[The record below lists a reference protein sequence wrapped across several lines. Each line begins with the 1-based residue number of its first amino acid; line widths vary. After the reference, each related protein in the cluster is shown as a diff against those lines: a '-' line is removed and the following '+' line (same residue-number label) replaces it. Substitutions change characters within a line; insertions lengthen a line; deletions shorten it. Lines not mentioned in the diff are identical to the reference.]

1 MRSGFFNSNIS
12 GYDEYGNPVYDR
24 AEEASFFA
32 AFFAAFLSN
41 GVYPNPSTGMQ
52 VSENSKFGIRVEAG
66 KCLINGYFGIV
77 ETGGEELTFETAD
90 TTLTR
95 IDRIV
100 ARWDLQEREI
110 TLQVLKGVA
119 ASSPVAPELTR
130 NSNIYELCLADVK
143 IVANATVITQANI
156 TDTRLDTSICGL
168 VTGVVDQVDTTT
180 IFNQYQAA
188 LIENISANQEE
199 FDYWFNN
206 VKEILSEDAAGNLL
220 ALIGNKTTIN
230 RVVVVTSTEIAENTN
245 YTIPLSYTVGDN
257 SLEIFYMGE
266 KLVKDEHYIEVGNEG
281 EVSSIIQFY
290 DWGQSVPVDRLI
302 EFVVRGVV

>member
-12 GYDEYGNPVYDR
+12 GYDEYGNPIYDR

-32 AFFAAFLSN
+32 SFFAAFLSN

-52 VSENSKFGIRVEAG
+52 ALENSKLGVLVSEG
-66 KCLINGYFGIV
+66 KCFINGYFGVV
-77 ETGGEELTFETAD
+77 EPGGEEVVFETAD
-90 TTLTR
+90 TTLPR

-100 ARWDLQEREI
+100 ARWDLQKRDI
-110 TLQVLKGVA
+110 NLHVLKGVA

-130 NSNIYELCLADVK
+130 NSNIYELCLADIK
-143 IVANATVITQANI
+143 IAANATVITQANI
-156 TDTRLDTSICGL
+156 TDTRLDTNICGL
-168 VTGVVDQVDTTT
+168 VTGVVDQVDTAT

-220 ALIGNKTTIN
+220 DLIKNKTTIN
-230 RVVVVTSTEIAENTN
+230 RAVVVTSKEIAENTD
-245 YTIPLSYTVGDN
+245 YTIPLNYIVGDN
-257 SLEIFYMGE
+257 SLEIYYMGE
-266 KLVKDEHYIEVGNEG
+266 KLVKDEHYIEVGDEG
-281 EVSSIIQFY
+281 SVSNIIQFY

>member
-52 VSENSKFGIRVEAG
+52 VLENSKLGAKVGEG
-66 KCLINGYFGIV
+66 KSFINGYFGIV
-77 ETGGEELTFETAD
+77 EPEGEEVVFETAD
-90 TTLTR
+90 TTLPR
-95 IDRIV
+95 IDRVV

-143 IVANATVITQANI
+143 IAANATVITQANI
-156 TDTRLDTSICGL
+156 TDTRLDTSVCGL

-206 VKEILSEDAAGNLL
+206 VKEVLSEDAAGNLL
-220 ALIGNKTTIN
+220 ALIPTKTSELINDSGFITSDDAPTKTSELENDSDFIGVGKYLYQNDYKYYEKNKNKLNDKLKEVETEYDIN
-230 RVVVVTSTEIAENTN
+230 ITYTQKTSIKR
-245 YTIPLSYTVGDN
+245 GD
-257 SLEIFYMGE
+257 E
-266 KLVKDEHYIEVGNEG
+266 KY
-281 EVSSIIQFY
+281 
-290 DWGQSVPVDRLI
+290 
-302 EFVVRGVV
+302 